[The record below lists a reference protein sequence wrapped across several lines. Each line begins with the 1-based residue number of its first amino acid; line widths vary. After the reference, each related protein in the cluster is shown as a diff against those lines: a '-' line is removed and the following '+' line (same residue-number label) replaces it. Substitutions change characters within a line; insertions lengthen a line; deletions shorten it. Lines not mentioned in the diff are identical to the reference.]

1 MASNE
6 IIVRNNFFIYGE
18 TGERLSGIR
27 ESEIYKNSAQKIR
40 NLVLTELGNLKFA
53 KQYIK
58 KSIPISNIIEILDT
72 RYNFF
77 IIVTATHIYTLNKNN
92 YSILY
97 SLQHNLNKAITR
109 DVNVKMF
116 EDSLMI
122 CSNPPQVY
130 EFNKDTGNIG
140 ISNFIDLL
148 KYPIIEKEDVKL
160 DVYKVYEV
168 KLTDKTELR
177 VTLLSTYTN
186 PKLESKNDGIY
197 LYETGLKLERVY
209 KQYKSSIDKDNI
221 SGIAKGMMFGVFYRF
236 SKNEDDKSYI
246 LGNTN
251 ISFEG
256 STEDTVYG
264 SPYFTSIN
272 IKNIS
277 GDLVYGKLQTMK
289 DNFTDV
295 GVVSDRLCVIKDN
308 TFYFSRKDNFFDFR
322 NGSEADDPF
331 YFKPTPI
338 SNQKPNI
345 LRMKIGNAVYVA
357 TDKGVYVISYSKVLS
372 ATSYSVFIAG
382 EVPST
387 RECELIGDNFYY
399 ITPDQQLKCV
409 QSVPNSFGYESY
421 QTFDAEKYDIRP
433 RINYLTKI
441 NIDGRTV
448 LVATHQDKKVIYLYD
463 ALEFNSFRRTSLD
476 IDASKE
482 LFGYR
487 EHFICDNAIMEKSNK
502 NYEVAELK
510 MNPPAMSTSKGGNYS
525 NDYQSQIVRA
535 FMKLLNED
543 RQAVKGVYLIDVNK
557 PLDNKGQ
564 DDLFSTYKYENT
576 VEVGNGYSVK
586 ILSNQNDKVLEILG
600 IDVKVK
606 VASD

>member
-1 MASNE
+1 MANNE
-6 IIVRNNFFIYGE
+6 MIVRNNFFVYGE

-27 ESEIYKNSAQKIR
+27 ESDTYKSSAKKIR

-53 KQYIK
+53 KQYVK
-58 KSIPISNIIEILDT
+58 KNIPVNNIIEILDT

-77 IIVTATHIYTLNKNN
+77 IIVTTTHIYTLNKSN
-92 YSILY
+92 YKVLY
-97 SLQHNLNKAITR
+97 SLEHKLSKAITR
-109 DVNVKMF
+109 DINIKMF

-130 EFNKDTGNIG
+130 EFDKDSGNIG
-140 ISNFIDLL
+140 KSDFIDLL
-148 KYPIIEKEDVKL
+148 KYPIIEKEDVKM
-160 DVYKVYEV
+160 DIYKVYEV
-168 KLTDKTELR
+168 KLSDKTELR
-177 VTLLSTYTN
+177 VALLSTYTN
-186 PKLESKNDGIY
+186 PKLESRDDGIY

-209 KQYKSSIDKDNI
+209 KQYKSSIDSENI
-221 SGIAKGMMFGVFYRF
+221 SGVVKGMMFGVLYRF
-236 SKNEDDKSYI
+236 AKNEDEKSYI
-246 LGNTN
+246 LGNSN
-251 ISFEG
+251 ISFTG
-256 STEDTVYG
+256 STEDSVYG
-264 SPYFTSIN
+264 SSYFTGIN
-272 IKNIS
+272 VKNIS
-277 GDLVYGKLQTMK
+277 GDLVYGKLQTLK
-289 DNFTDV
+289 DNFTDI
-295 GVVSDRLCVIKDN
+295 GVISDRLCIIKDN

-345 LRMKIGNAVYVA
+345 LKMRIGNAVYVA

-409 QSVPNSFGYESY
+409 QAVPNSFGYESY
-421 QTFDAEKYDIRP
+421 KTFDAEKYDIRP
-433 RINYLTKI
+433 NIILLTKI
-441 NIDGRTV
+441 NIDGRTI
-448 LVATHQDKKVIYLYD
+448 LVATHSNKELIYLYESLD
-463 ALEFNSFRRTSLD
+463 YNSFRRTSLD

-487 EHFICDNAIMEKSNK
+487 EHFICDNAILEKSNK
-502 NYEVAELK
+502 NYAEAELF
-510 MNPPAMSTSKGGNYS
+510 MNPPYISTQKGGNYS

-543 RQAVKGVYLIDVNK
+543 REAVKGVYLINMDK
-557 PLDNKGQ
+557 PLDDKGK
-564 DDLFSTYKYENT
+564 DDMFSTYKYENA
-576 VEVGNGYSVK
+576 VNVGNGYGVK
-586 ILSNQNDKVLEILG
+586 ILSKENDKVLEILG
-600 IDVKVK
+600 IDAKVK

>member
-1 MASNE
+1 MADNT
-6 IIVRNNFFIYGE
+6 IIVRSNFFINGE

-27 ESEIYKNSAQKIR
+27 ELEIYKNSAQKIR
-40 NLVLTELGNLKFA
+40 NLVVTELGNLKFA

-58 KSIPISNIIEILDT
+58 KNMNISGIIEVLDT

-77 IIVTATHIYTLNKNN
+77 IIVTATHIYTLGKEN
-92 YSILY
+92 YEILY
-97 SLQHNLNKAITR
+97 SLEHNLTKAITR
-109 DVNVKMF
+109 DINIKMF
-116 EDSLMI
+116 EDSLII
-122 CSNPPQVY
+122 CSPIPQVY
-130 EFNKDTGNIG
+130 EFDKETGNIG
-140 ISNFIDLL
+140 VSNFISLL
-148 KYPIIEKEDVKL
+148 KYPIIEKEEVKM
-160 DVYKVYEV
+160 DIYKVYKVGE
-168 KLTDKTELR
+168 ELR
-177 VTLLSTYTN
+177 VALLSTYTN
-186 PKLESKNDGIY
+186 PKLESKEDGIY
-197 LYETGLKLERVY
+197 LYETGLKLSRVY

-221 SGIAKGMMFGVFYRF
+221 KGPTAGMMFGVFYRF
-236 SKNEDDKSYI
+236 SKNEDGKSYI
-246 LGNTN
+246 LGNDN
-251 ISFEG
+251 ISFTGE
-256 STEDTVYG
+256 TEDSTYG
-264 SPYFTSIN
+264 SSYFTGIN
-272 IKNIS
+272 STGIN
-277 GDLVYGKLQTMK
+277 GDLVYGKLQIMK

-295 GVVSDRLCVIKDN
+295 GVMSDRLCIIKDN

-322 NGSEADDPF
+322 NGSNSDDPF

-345 LRMKIGNAVYVA
+345 LRMKIGNAMYVA
-357 TDKGVYVISYSKVLS
+357 TDKGVYVVSYSKVLT

-382 EVPST
+382 EVPSS

-421 QTFDAEKYDIRP
+421 KTFEAEKYDVRP
-433 RINYLTKI
+433 NISLLTKI
-441 NIDGRTV
+441 NIDGRTM
-448 LVATHQDKKVIYLYD
+448 LVATHQNKNLIYLYEVLD
-463 ALEFNSFRRTSLD
+463 YNSFRRTSLD

-487 EHFICDNAIMEKSNK
+487 ENFICDNAILEKSNK
-502 NYEVAELK
+502 NYETAELR
-510 MNPPAMSTSKGGNYS
+510 MNTPAMSTSKGGNYS

-543 RQAVKGVYLIDVNK
+543 REAVKGVYLIDLNK
-557 PLDNKGQ
+557 PLDNKGK

-576 VEVGNGYSVK
+576 TEVGNGYSVK
-586 ILSNQNDKVLEILG
+586 IVSNQNDKVLEILG

>member
-1 MASNE
+1 MANNE
-6 IIVRNNFFIYGE
+6 MIVRNNFFVYGE

-27 ESEIYKNSAQKIR
+27 ESDTYKSSAKKIR

-53 KQYIK
+53 KQYVK
-58 KSIPISNIIEILDT
+58 KNIPVNNIIEILDT

-77 IIVTATHIYTLNKNN
+77 IIVTTTHIYTLNKSN
-92 YSILY
+92 YEVLY
-97 SLQHNLNKAITR
+97 SLEHKLSKAITR
-109 DVNVKMF
+109 DINIKMF

-130 EFNKDTGNIG
+130 EFDKDSGNIG
-140 ISNFIDLL
+140 KSDFIDLL
-148 KYPIIEKEDVKL
+148 KYPIIEKEDVKM
-160 DVYKVYEV
+160 DIYKVYEV
-168 KLTDKTELR
+168 KLSDKTELR
-177 VTLLSTYTN
+177 VALLSTYIN
-186 PKLESKNDGIY
+186 PKLESKDDGIY

-209 KQYKSSIDKDNI
+209 KQYKSSIDSENI
-221 SGIAKGMMFGVFYRF
+221 SGVTKGMMFGVLYRF
-236 SKNEDDKSYI
+236 AKNEDEKSYI
-246 LGNTN
+246 LGNNN
-251 ISFEG
+251 ISFTG
-256 STEDTVYG
+256 STEDSVYG
-264 SPYFTSIN
+264 SSYFTGIN
-272 IKNIS
+272 VKNIS
-277 GDLVYGKLQTMK
+277 GDLVYGKLQTLK
-289 DNFTDV
+289 DNFTDI
-295 GVVSDRLCVIKDN
+295 GVISDRLCIIKDN

-345 LRMKIGNAVYVA
+345 LKMRIGNAVYVA

-409 QSVPNSFGYESY
+409 QAVPNSFGYESY
-421 QTFDAEKYDIRP
+421 KTFDAEKYDIRP
-433 RINYLTKI
+433 NIILLTKI
-441 NIDGRTV
+441 NIDGRTI
-448 LVATHQDKKVIYLYD
+448 LVATHSNKELIYLYESLD
-463 ALEFNSFRRTSLD
+463 YNSFRRTSLD

-487 EHFICDNAIMEKSNK
+487 EHFICDNAILEKSNK
-502 NYEVAELK
+502 NYAEAELF
-510 MNPPAMSTSKGGNYS
+510 MNPPYISTQKGGNYS

-543 RQAVKGVYLIDVNK
+543 REAVKGVYLINMDK
-557 PLDNKGQ
+557 PLDDKGK
-564 DDLFSTYKYENT
+564 DDMFSTYKYENA
-576 VEVGNGYSVK
+576 VNVGNGYGVK
-586 ILSNQNDKVLEILG
+586 ILSKENDKVLEILG
-600 IDVKVK
+600 IDAKVK

>member
-1 MASNE
+1 MANNE
-6 IIVRNNFFIYGE
+6 MIVRSNFFVYGE

-27 ESEIYKNSAQKIR
+27 ETDTYRSSAKKIR

-53 KQYIK
+53 KQYVK
-58 KSIPISNIIEILDT
+58 KSIPINNIIEILDT

-77 IIVTATHIYTLNKNN
+77 IVVTTTHIYTLNKSN
-92 YSILY
+92 YAVLY

-140 ISNFIDLL
+140 ISNFISLL
-148 KYPIIEKEDVKL
+148 KYPIIEKEEVKM

-168 KLTDKTELR
+168 KLSDKTELR

-186 PKLESKNDGIY
+186 PKLESKSDGIY

-221 SGIAKGMMFGVFYRF
+221 TGVTKGMMFGVLYRF
-236 SKNEDDKSYI
+236 AKNEDGKSYI

-251 ISFEG
+251 ISFDG
-256 STEDTVYG
+256 SKGDATYG
-264 SPYFTSIN
+264 SSYFTSIN
-272 IKNIS
+272 VKGIN
-277 GDLVYGKLQTMK
+277 GDLVYGKLQTLK

-295 GVVSDRLCVIKDN
+295 GVVSDRLCIIKDN

-322 NGSEADDPF
+322 NGSNTDDPF

-345 LRMKIGNAVYVA
+345 LKMRVGNAVYVA

-421 QTFDAEKYDIRP
+421 RTFDAEKYDIRP
-433 RINYLTKI
+433 NIVLLTKI
-441 NIDGRTV
+441 NIDGRTM
-448 LVATHQDKKVIYLYD
+448 LVATHSNKKLIYLYETLD
-463 ALEFNSFRRTSLD
+463 YNSFRRTSLD
-476 IDASKE
+476 IDASNE

-487 EHFICDNAIMEKSNK
+487 EHFICNNAILEKSNK
-502 NYEVAELK
+502 NYATAELY
-510 MNPPAMSTSKGGNYS
+510 MNPPYISTQKGGNYS
-525 NDYQSQIVRA
+525 NDYQSQIVRS

-543 RQAVKGVYLIDVNK
+543 REAVKGVYLINMDK
-557 PLDNKGQ
+557 PLDNKGT
-564 DDLFSTYKYENT
+564 DDMFSTYKYENA
-576 VEVGNGYSVK
+576 VNVGNGYAIK
-586 ILSNQNDKVLEILG
+586 ILSKENDKVLEILG

>member
-1 MASNE
+1 MANE

-77 IIVTATHIYTLNKNN
+77 IIVTTTHIYTLNKND
-92 YSILY
+92 YSVLY

-116 EDSLMI
+116 EDSLI
-122 CSNPPQVY
+122 VCSNPPQVY

-140 ISNFIDLL
+140 VSNFISLL
-148 KYPIIEKEDVKL
+148 KYPIIEKEEVKM

-168 KLTDKTELR
+168 QLTDKTELR
-177 VTLLSTYTN
+177 VALLSTYTN
-186 PKLESKNDGIY
+186 PKLESKEDGIY

-331 YFKPTPI
+331 
-338 SNQKPNI
+338 
-345 LRMKIGNAVYVA
+345 
-357 TDKGVYVISYSKVLS
+357 
-372 ATSYSVFIAG
+372 
-382 EVPST
+382 
-387 RECELIGDNFYY
+387 
-399 ITPDQQLKCV
+399 
-409 QSVPNSFGYESY
+409 
-421 QTFDAEKYDIRP
+421 
-433 RINYLTKI
+433 
-441 NIDGRTV
+441 
-448 LVATHQDKKVIYLYD
+448 
-463 ALEFNSFRRTSLD
+463 
-476 IDASKE
+476 
-482 LFGYR
+482 LF
-487 EHFICDNAIMEKSNK
+487 
-502 NYEVAELK
+502 
-510 MNPPAMSTSKGGNYS
+510 
-525 NDYQSQIVRA
+525 
-535 FMKLLNED
+535 
-543 RQAVKGVYLIDVNK
+543 
-557 PLDNKGQ
+557 
-564 DDLFSTYKYENT
+564 
-576 VEVGNGYSVK
+576 
-586 ILSNQNDKVLEILG
+586 
-600 IDVKVK
+600 
-606 VASD
+606 